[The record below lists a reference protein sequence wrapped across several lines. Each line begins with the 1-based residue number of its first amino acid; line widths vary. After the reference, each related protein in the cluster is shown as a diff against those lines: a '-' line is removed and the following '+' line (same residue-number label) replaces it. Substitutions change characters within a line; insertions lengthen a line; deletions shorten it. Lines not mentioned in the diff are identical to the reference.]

1 MKNLITIT
9 ALLLFMTLHTSCDND
24 SKAQESSFEFKSV
37 FSGSFVVG
45 PVSTDTN
52 DDGRPSTLLNY
63 LGESNFG
70 SISMNLIAEFAQ
82 PIPPLNCPETNLEFD
97 LVLGN
102 FVFRVENGD
111 LLMGQWDFGKSCFDS
126 EMLISVVTLNGRI
139 TGGTGQF
146 TNAEGSI
153 ELSSDQE
160 FLTTTAENGFQSGG
174 SSGTLNG
181 TINFI
186 NGGN

>member
-1 MKNLITIT
+1 MVI
-9 ALLLFMTLHTSCDND
+9 
-24 SKAQESSFEFKSV
+24 
-37 FSGSFVVG
+37 
-45 PVSTDTN
+45 
-52 DDGRPSTLLNY
+52 Y
-63 LGESNFG
+63 
-70 SISMNLIAEFAQ
+70 
-82 PIPPLNCPETNLEFD
+82 
-97 LVLGN
+97 
-102 FVFRVENGD
+102 
-111 LLMGQWDFGKSCFDS
+111 CFDS